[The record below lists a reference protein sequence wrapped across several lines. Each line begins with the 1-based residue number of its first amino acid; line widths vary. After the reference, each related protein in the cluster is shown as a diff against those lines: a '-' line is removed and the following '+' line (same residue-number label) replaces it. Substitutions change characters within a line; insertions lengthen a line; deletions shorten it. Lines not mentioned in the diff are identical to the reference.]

1 MVLEI
6 LGYVV
11 IPCYDNNKNN
21 FEIKNSGNFQKE
33 FSGSNR
39 C

>member
-6 LGYVV
+6 LV

-33 FSGSNR
+33 FSGSDSNR